1 MFFLV
6 KFWDF
11 TTCVEV
17 AQAMQHYWDIV
28 RKGLHWFQVL
38 STKSLNLLRKG
49 EGCTF
54 NFFCNLILLNKYYL
68 LFLIQCFFFWETYSK
83 KRKKKKKRRSKAS
96 TLLLDHCHYSSQIIT
111 VICIIVHIFLREIK
125 RGLLEYVLNRP
136 YAYLKALCNT
146 PTRIYN

>member
-68 LFLIQCFFFWETYSK
+68 LFLIQCFFFLGNIFQ
-83 KRKKKKKRRSKAS
+83 KKKKRRSKAS
-96 TLLLDHCHYSSQIIT
+96 TLLLDHFHYSSQIIT

-146 PTRIYN
+146 LTQIYN